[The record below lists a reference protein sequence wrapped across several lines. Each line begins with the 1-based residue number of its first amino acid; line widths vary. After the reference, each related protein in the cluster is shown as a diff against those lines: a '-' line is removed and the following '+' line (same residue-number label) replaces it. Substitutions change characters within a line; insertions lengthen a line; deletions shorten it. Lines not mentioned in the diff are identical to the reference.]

1 MDPKIWQAGLGPGW
15 AGPGLGPAGVD
26 LVGPGLGLG
35 RAGLVP
41 FGCIEHVF
49 AINEKAANIF
59 STMVP
64 GSFICFFWHQ
74 ITSPSAVFFRVAAD

>member
-1 MDPKIWQAGLGPGW
+1 MPNFQISKPGLGPAW
-15 AGPGLGPAGVD
+15 AGPGLGTAGVD
-26 LVGPGLGLG
+26 LVGPRLGLG

-49 AINEKAANIF
+49 AINEEAANIF

-64 GSFICFFWHQ
+64 GSFIC
-74 ITSPSAVFFRVAAD
+74 VFFGIK